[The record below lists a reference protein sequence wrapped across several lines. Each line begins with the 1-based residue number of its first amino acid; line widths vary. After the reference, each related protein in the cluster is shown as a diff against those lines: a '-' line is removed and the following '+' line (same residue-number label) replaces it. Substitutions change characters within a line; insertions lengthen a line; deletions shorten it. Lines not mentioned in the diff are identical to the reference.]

1 MGRQAGA
8 FDLTA
13 YPELDALGERSPEE
27 TIRFEGEERRG
38 EGIPLSSSRA
48 LEEDE
53 TSDASPWFRGAS
65 SSAMRQ
71 VEGETIE
78 HTIDKD
84 VPRVAEQEK
93 TPNAL
98 LKGDLAGNGGDKKE
112 VERRAEGR
120 SISMHTLPRLSISAA
135 EMGRASSLRPALDF
149 SVTRMLGEG
158 GMAYV
163 YEAEQHALGRL
174 VALKKSK
181 ARLSHSG
188 QDLLQKEALVTGQLE
203 HPNIVPVHLL
213 GCDELGLPVMVMKRV
228 EGVEWR
234 SLLRERDHPTWKR
247 WRRWSGNPLSR
258 HLEIL
263 MDVANAVHFA
273 HCRGIIHRDIK
284 PSNVMIGEFGEVYLL
299 DWGIAAKLP
308 EDAKAAN
315 LTMAKELELRGSL
328 VGTPSYMAPEMILGD
343 AQALDKRTDVYLLGA
358 TLYEALAG
366 HPPRRGATARDV
378 LVQIFDPPP
387 EDYHE
392 ETPSEL
398 RAICERAMQL
408 DPEKRY
414 PDAMAFR
421 EALENFLQ
429 HRSSINLSNRA
440 EEILSQ
446 IESLMEQRG
455 EAEQLQNTG
464 SQRYEMLLHQRLTEA
479 RFACMAALGEWA
491 ENEAAKVGLQRCLSL
506 MFEEAIRRRD
516 AKSAAL
522 LLQEMEQDEPRL
534 HEQLSKLQ
542 EEMLKEKE
550 RFHRLQR
557 MEQELDLG
565 MSSHQQRIFCAVMVV
580 FGLFVGWFFVP
591 RAELDPLKGHGG
603 RFFLLLVHNLFSL
616 GLLFLLRHSL
626 LKNKI
631 GRQFSGISIV
641 ATTAIGLLRALH
653 WYLLLPAPMGLA
665 HEALLFSLLFAIFA
679 LLFFKTLWVPSVA
692 FLGLAIWQ
700 AQAKVWD
707 PGILNRFLTVFWV
720 YLWMASWWEDRRRMR
735 QEG

>member
-13 YPELDALGERSPEE
+13 YPEIDALGERSPEE
-27 TIRFEGEERRG
+27 TIRFEGEEKQG
-38 EGIPLSSSRA
+38 EETHRPPRRA
-48 LEEDE
+48 LEEEE
-53 TSDASPWFRGAS
+53 TSDISPWFRRAS
-65 SSAMRQ
+65 SSAIPQ
-71 VEGETIE
+71 IEGETVE
-78 HTIDKD
+78 HTIEKDALTPSEEDKTAD
-84 VPRVAEQEK
+84 AFVKENEAK
-93 TPNAL
+93 H
-98 LKGDLAGNGGDKKE
+98 GGNKKDI
-112 VERRAEGR
+112 ERRVEGR
-120 SISMHTLPRLSISAA
+120 SISMHTLPRLSISAG
-135 EMGRASSLRPALDF
+135 EMGRPSSLRPTLDF

-228 EGVEWR
+228 EGLEWR
-234 SLLRERDHPTWKR
+234 SLLREREHPAWKR

-273 HCRGIIHRDIK
+273 HCRGIVHRDIK

-315 LTMAKELELRGSL
+315 LTMVKELELKGSL

-343 AQALDKRTDVYLLGA
+343 AHALDRRTDVYLLGA
-358 TLYEALAG
+358 TLYEALTG
-366 HPPRRGATARDV
+366 HPPRRGAVAREV
-378 LVQIFDPPP
+378 LMKILDPPP
-387 EDYHE
+387 EDYPE

-421 EALENFLQ
+421 EALEHYLQ

-446 IESLMEQRG
+446 IEGLMEQRG
-455 EAEQLQNTG
+455 EAEQ
-464 SQRYEMLLHQRLTEA
+464 R
-479 RFACMAALGEWA
+479 
-491 ENEAAKVGLQRCLSL
+491 
-506 MFEEAIRRRD
+506 
-516 AKSAAL
+516 
-522 LLQEMEQDEPRL
+522 
-534 HEQLSKLQ
+534 
-542 EEMLKEKE
+542 EKNP
-550 RFHRLQR
+550 LR
-557 MEQELDLG
+557 MD
-565 MSSHQQRIFCAVMVV
+565 STATS
-580 FGLFVGWFFVP
+580 
-591 RAELDPLKGHGG
+591 
-603 RFFLLLVHNLFSL
+603 RFFSQFPQLW
-616 GLLFLLRHSL
+616 GRGMERHW
-626 LKNKI
+626 
-631 GRQFSGISIV
+631 
-641 ATTAIGLLRALH
+641 A
-653 WYLLLPAPMGLA
+653 
-665 HEALLFSLLFAIFA
+665 
-679 LLFFKTLWVPSVA
+679 
-692 FLGLAIWQ
+692 
-700 AQAKVWD
+700 
-707 PGILNRFLTVFWV
+707 
-720 YLWMASWWEDRRRMR
+720 
-735 QEG
+735 